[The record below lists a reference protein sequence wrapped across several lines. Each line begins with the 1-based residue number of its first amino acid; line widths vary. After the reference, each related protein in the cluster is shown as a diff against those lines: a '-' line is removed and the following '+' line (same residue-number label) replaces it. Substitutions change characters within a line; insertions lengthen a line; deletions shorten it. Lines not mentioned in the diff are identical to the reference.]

1 VFFLTK
7 HCSSPGLLLLMGCD
21 FCYFARYEGNNQF
34 SRFSNQLLLEQGQS
48 DGLSSQNF
56 FLTFELQKTA

>member
-1 VFFLTK
+1 
-7 HCSSPGLLLLMGCD
+7 MGCD

-56 FLTFELQKTA
+56 FVTFELQKTA